1 MVNCPLVGRW
11 AKYTLLVGCSPTA
24 TWLIGFFGSSLA
36 LVYAYNASNISGHTK
51 KVTVNAM
58 TLATFGLG
66 NIVGTE
72 IFLPKDS
79 PTYIPGK
86 ISIMVLLSV
95 QLFVCLLLRFVNY
108 RMNAE
113 KVRVVEEMKVSN
125 GWTDE
130 DVQKEREKHAF
141 LDMTD
146 KQYVDFFCLCR
157 EDGLS

>member
-1 MVNCPLVGRW
+1 MAPATKAHYYSVTTFSHRSNIRGALILV
-11 AKYTLLVGCSPTA
+11 TLSA
-24 TWLIGFFGSSLA
+24 TWIIGFFGSSLA

-79 PTYIPGK
+79 PAYIPGK
-86 ISIMVLLSV
+86 ISIMVLLTV
-95 QLFVCLLLRFVNY
+95 QIFVCVLLRFINY
-108 RMNAE
+108 RLNRKKVAAIE
-113 KVRVVEEMKVSN
+113 ELKVRN

-146 KQYVDFFCLCR
+146 KQ
-157 EDGLS
+157 